1 MVAYDERN
9 NRLEIVQ
16 LTENVKRY
24 IPCTGIDPLTE
35 KVIGVDTFGDEVRLR
50 VAPRVGSKVGTG
62 VVRVVSFSLTSAAPA
77 SGKTAAPPPERPGNP
92 FASRDPTPRR

>member
-35 KVIGVDTFGDEVRLR
+35 KVISVDTFGDEIRLR
-50 VAPRVGSKVGTG
+50 VAPRVGNRVGTG
-62 VVRVVSFSLTSAAPA
+62 IVRVVSFKLKSAAL
-77 SGKTAAPPPERPGNP
+77 GFGRTAELPPERPNNP